1 MNKSIRAIIVFCLAA
16 FICACEKE
24 PVHVERLILDKEA
37 LTVQVGETKMIN
49 VTVSPANAEDKK
61 VIWTSSDSSIASVS
75 VDGIVTGVAAGTA
88 SVKAISDD
96 RGITA
101 VCIVTVVPR
110 AVTELS
116 IEPAELTLKELE
128 KSILNVKIT
137 PENVLNKSIEWT
149 SSDPEV
155 ASVSYGVVYAL
166 KAGEATITAKSAE
179 GDRTATCKVTVICPV
194 KGVRLSDHAVTIKV
208 GKSTTLDAEVYPSR
222 AADKTV
228 TWASDNS
235 SVATVSSEGVVTGV
249 ASGTARI
256 TVRTSDGDF
265 TDECTVAVVS
275 DVEGISL
282 NRTEPL
288 ELEVDETYG
297 FKATIKPDGATNP
310 AVSWSS
316 TKPEVASIDQ
326 KGQVL
331 ALREGET
338 VICATSQDGGHH
350 AFCTVK
356 VHNKVDK
363 IEIKSSEVTIFM
375 GSSGTTLSYTLTP
388 SDVGNVDVVW
398 SSSDESVATV
408 DQNGHVSAVGKGS
421 AVISASIFNSKGDVV
436 VSGSCNVSV
445 QQPVTSITIAPESA
459 EMWIGESKDFTVTLL
474 PLDADNLKFTP
485 SITGTNKDAIS
496 IKASDNIVTVTAL
509 NVGDAKVQCIP
520 ELRAGFEYAECT
532 IKVKAHVS
540 SVAIQGGDHSIEV
553 GKTVVLEAE
562 VLPENAADRSV
573 TWSTDNKDIATIDS
587 NGKVTGI
594 APGTATVTVTTTDS
608 GKKATCKITVK
619 RPVESVSLDK
629 SSLSLFEG
637 ESETLKATA
646 SPSDADQS
654 FTWTSSNSL
663 IASVDA
669 NGKVQ
674 AIAPGNAVI
683 TVTSSS
689 DSSKKAECAVTVT
702 SKNIPVTAVTVSPEE
717 LTLVVGETAQISATV
732 VPSNATNRA
741 TKWSTNSSAVSVDH
755 GLVTARQIGSALV
768 MCTSED
774 NPKAM
779 GTCRVTVVAP
789 PVAVTSITLNKTS
802 MTLSY
807 GVSATLEAT
816 ISPSDASDKTVQ
828 WSSSDTSV
836 ATVSENGRVMA
847 QHKTGTAT
855 ITAKSTN
862 YPDVTATCTVNVKSS
877 IVNVTGISIDPRS
890 LSLYV
895 GQTKKIVAT
904 VSPSNADDK
913 TVIWEAAGGAVV
925 TVDQQGNVKGLKSG
939 YTTVTAFTSG
949 KEYQTTARIN
959 VTINEMTGIQLNHPN
974 GIVLK
979 VGEAFDLTATPVA
992 ADPDADPSYPNISWS
1007 SGDKTVATV
1016 DNGHIVALK
1025 PGQITITVVSVY
1037 NTRIKA
1043 TCPVTVLPAGASG
1056 GGSEGVG
1063 FDDWDF

>member
-61 VIWTSSDSSIASVS
+61 VIWTSSDSSIATVS

-128 KSILNVKIT
+128 KSILNVTIT

-256 TVRTSDGDF
+256 TVRTIDGDF

-282 NRTEPL
+282 NRTDAF
-288 ELEVDETYG
+288 ELVVDET
-297 FKATIKPDGATNP
+297 FDFVATIEPGGATNQT
-310 AVSWSS
+310 VNWSS

-326 KGQVL
+326 NGHVV
-331 ALREGET
+331 ALHAGET
-338 VICATSQDGGHH
+338 IICATTQDGGYH
-350 AFCTVK
+350 AYCTVK
-356 VHNKVDK
+356 VRNKIDK
-363 IEIKSSEVTIFM
+363 IFVSPSKI
-375 GSSGTTLSYTLTP
+375 TLFVGGEGKTLTYTTSP
-388 SDVGNVDVVW
+388 ADAGNVGIVW
-398 SSSDESVATV
+398 SSTKENIATV
-408 DQNGHVSAVGKGS
+408 DQNGHVTPVGKGE
-421 AVISASIFNSKGDVV
+421 AKIWASTTNGDVFDGCV
-436 VSGSCNVSV
+436 VTV
-445 QQPVTSITIAPESA
+445 QQPVTSISVDPASKVIWT
-459 EMWIGESKDFTVTLL
+459 GESEVFTVTLL
-474 PLDADNLKFTP
+474 PDDADNLNYTA
-485 SITGTNKDAIS
+485 TVTEGKDAVSIS
-496 IKASDNIVTVTAL
+496 KAGNKVTVKASK
-509 NVGDAKVQCIP
+509 VGSAKIQFMP
-520 ELRAGFEYAECT
+520 ELPLSSDMKPAECV
-532 IKVKAHVS
+532 IEIKAHVS
-540 SVAIQGGDHSIEV
+540 SVSIVGGNHSVDV
-553 GKTVVLEAE
+553 GKSVKLNAN
-562 VLPENAADRSV
+562 VLPDDATDKSV
-573 TWSTDNKDIATIDS
+573 TWSIDKTDVATIDN
-587 NGKVTGI
+587 NGNVTGI

-608 GKKATCKITVK
+608 GKTAKCTITVNQ
-619 RPVESVSLDK
+619 PVESVSLNK
-629 SSLSLFEG
+629 TTLSLKEG
-637 ESETLKATA
+637 ESETLTAQAT
-646 SPSDADQS
+646 PSDADQS
-654 FTWTSSNSL
+654 FTWISSNTGV
-663 IASVDA
+663 ATVDS
-669 NGKVQ
+669 NGKVT
-674 AIAPGNAVI
+674 AVAPGSAVI
-683 TVTSSS
+683 TATATSN
-689 DSSKKAECAVTVT
+689 SSKKAECAVTVT
-702 SKNIPVTAVTVSPEE
+702 PNTIPVDSVTVSPEE

-732 VPSNATNRA
+732 LPSNATNRA

-755 GLVTARQIGSALV
+755 GLVTARQTGSALV

-779 GTCRVTVVAP
+779 GTCKVTVVPP

-862 YPDVTATCTVNVKSS
+862 YPDVTATCTVTVKSS
-877 IVNVTGISIDPRS
+877 IVNVTGISINPRS

-895 GQTKKIVAT
+895 GQTKQIVAT

-913 TVIWEAAGGAVV
+913 TVIWEAAGGATVM
-925 TVDQQGNVKGLKSG
+925 VDQQGNVKGLKPG
-939 YTTVTAFTSG
+939 NTTVTAFTSG
-949 KEYQTTARIN
+949 KEYQTTARIS
-959 VTINEMTGIQLNHPN
+959 VTINEIDHIELSHPN

-979 VGEAFDLTATPVA
+979 VGETFDLTATPVA
-992 ADPDADPSYPNISWS
+992 ADSSADPSYPNISWS

-1025 PGQITITVVSVY
+1025 PGQVTITVVSVN